1 MPDYIAGH
9 ADGDCRPDRQTR
21 AAGNRAGG
29 GRGYRCWSR
38 ADRRGVEAGRAARTV
53 AEAAEVVG
61 ANEIYAQDGLRA
73 AETDE
78 PDSSR
83 RRAITLRDGQ
93 GIFVSGLSPT
103 GVAATAE
110 IGKTR

>member
-53 AEAAEVVG
+53 AEAAEVVE

-78 PDSSR
+78 PGRDR
-83 RRAITLRDGQ
+83 RRAIARRDGS
-93 GIFVSGLSPT
+93 GIFGAALAQSG
-103 GVAATAE
+103 
-110 IGKTR
+110 